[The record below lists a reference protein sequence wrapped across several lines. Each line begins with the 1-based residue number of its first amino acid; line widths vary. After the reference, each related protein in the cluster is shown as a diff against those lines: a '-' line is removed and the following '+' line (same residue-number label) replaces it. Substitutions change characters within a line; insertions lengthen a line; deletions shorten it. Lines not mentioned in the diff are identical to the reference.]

1 MRRGFKTEARD
12 ISREIRAELGLTMLD
27 PLDPWILAAHL
38 AIPVWR
44 LSEYRAL
51 APKAAASLAG
61 AQQSAFS
68 AMVAFIGHRRVVIH
82 NDSHALTR
90 QRSDISHELA
100 HALLMHEPHVVR
112 DGQPPHFDPAQ
123 EDEAGWL
130 GGTLLVTEESC
141 LAACRSNVAL
151 AEAAA
156 RMGVSEDLM
165 RWRINATGARKRVT
179 RARGVPHS
187 ASL

>member
-1 MRRGFKTEARD
+1 
-12 ISREIRAELGLTMLD
+12 
-27 PLDPWILAAHL
+27 
-38 AIPVWR
+38 
-44 LSEYRAL
+44 
-51 APKAAASLAG
+51 
-61 AQQSAFS
+61 
-68 AMVAFIGHRRVVIH
+68 
-82 NDSHALTR
+82 
-90 QRSDISHELA
+90 
-100 HALLMHEPHVVR
+100 MHEPHVVR

-165 RWRINATGARKRVT
+165 RWRINATGAQSGLRVRAACRIAHRSKR
-179 RARGVPHS
+179 R
-187 ASL
+187 